1 MLFLKTLLTGTALLI
16 LVLASSFPALADGQR
31 INTPQQF
38 AQAEASERQAEV
50 APKNFPQADLEKF
63 ANAWVRI
70 RIIEEQAKDK
80 LGQVLLSQ
88 NWPQDR
94 LEAIADAESSEQP
107 LEPELTPD
115 ERKKLQELET
125 KANQIGEK
133 ASADIQQTV
142 LAQGLELEEFEL
154 ILTSARNN
162 DSLRDQL
169 KPLIQ
174 QAVKSIQ
181 SGGLEK
187 DAASEN
193 SEK

>member
-1 MLFLKTLLTGTALLI
+1 MDAGPQVTQAEETK
-16 LVLASSFPALADGQR
+16 VSFP
-31 INTPQQF
+31 P
-38 AQAEASERQAEV
+38 E
-50 APKNFPQADLEKF
+50 DLEKF

-70 RIIEEQAKDK
+70 RIIEEQAKDQ

-115 ERKKLQELET
+115 ERKKLQELEA

-133 ASADIQQTV
+133 ASADIQQAV

-154 ILTSARNN
+154 ILTSARSN
-162 DSLRDQL
+162 DSLRDRL

-181 SGGLEK
+181 SGGLET
-187 DAASEN
+187 DAVEN